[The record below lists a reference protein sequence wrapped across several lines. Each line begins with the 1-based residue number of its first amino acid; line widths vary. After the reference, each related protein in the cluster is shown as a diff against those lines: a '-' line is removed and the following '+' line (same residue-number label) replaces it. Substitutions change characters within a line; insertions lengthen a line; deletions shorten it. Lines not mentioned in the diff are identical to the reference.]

1 MKKILFS
8 LLLTLGIVYA
18 QESSAKVVYD
28 LTTKDL
34 DNFELRI
41 LSATVANKAY
51 YESSLREL
59 DVAVIIHGGAYK
71 FFLKD
76 PANSK
81 FKDDK
86 ALLSTYQAL
95 GKRIQTLADIY
106 DVEFL
111 VCGVGLRK
119 HDLEKK
125 DVYDFVKVIP
135 NASIG
140 LIDKQNEGYAYIPIR
155 D

>member
-1 MKKILFS
+1 MKKIIYS
-8 LLLTLGIVYA
+8 LLLTLGILYA
-18 QESSAKVVYD
+18 QEAPAKVVYD

-34 DNFELRI
+34 KNFELRI
-41 LSATVANKAY
+41 LSATVANKAH
-51 YESSLREL
+51 YESTLREL
-59 DVAVIIHGGAYK
+59 DVAVVIHGGAYK

-76 PANSK
+76 PENSK

-86 ALLSTYQAL
+86 ALVATSQAL
-95 GKRIQTLADIY
+95 GQRIKTLADTY
-106 DVEFL
+106 NVEFL

-119 HDLEKK
+119 HGLEKK
-125 DVYDFVKVIP
+125 EFYDFVKVIP

-140 LIDKQNEGYAYIPIR
+140 LIDKQNDGYAYIPIR

>member
-8 LLLTLGIVYA
+8 LLLALGIVYA
-18 QESSAKVVYD
+18 QEAPAKVVYD

-34 DNFELRI
+34 NNFELRI
-41 LSATVANKAY
+41 LSATVANKAH
-51 YESSLREL
+51 YESTLREL
-59 DVAVIIHGGAYK
+59 EVTVIIHGGAYK

-76 PANSK
+76 PAKSK

-86 ALLSTYQAL
+86 ALLATSQAL
-95 GKRIQTLADIY
+95 GKRIKTLADTY

-119 HDLEKK
+119 HGLEKK

-135 NASIG
+135 NTTIG
-140 LIDKQNEGYAYIPIR
+140 LIDKQNEGYAYVPIW

>member
-1 MKKILFS
+1 MKKMIFS
-8 LLLTLGIVYA
+8 LLLTLGILYA
-18 QESSAKVVYD
+18 QENSAKVVYD

-34 DNFELRI
+34 NNFELRI
-41 LSATVANKAY
+41 LSATVNNKAH
-51 YESSLREL
+51 YESNLREL
-59 DVAVIIHGGAYK
+59 DVAVVIHGGAYR

-76 PANSK
+76 PANSEYK
-81 FKDDK
+81 NDK
-86 ALLSTYQAL
+86 ALLCTYQSLA
-95 GKRIQTLADIY
+95 KRIETLAKTY
-106 DVEFL
+106 NVQFL

-119 HDLEKK
+119 HGLAKK

-140 LIDKQNEGYAYIPIR
+140 LIDKQNEGYAYVPVR

>member
-1 MKKILFS
+1 MKKIICS
-8 LLLTLGIVYA
+8 LLLTLGILYA
-18 QESSAKVVYD
+18 EDSAKVVYD

-34 DNFELRI
+34 NNFELRI
-41 LSATVANKAY
+41 LSATVNNKAH
-51 YESSLREL
+51 YESTLREL
-59 DVAVIIHGGAYK
+59 DVAVVIHGGAYR

-76 PANSK
+76 PANSEYK
-81 FKDDK
+81 NDK
-86 ALLSTYQAL
+86 ALLCTYQSLA
-95 GKRIQTLADIY
+95 KRIETLAKTY
-106 DVEFL
+106 NVQFL

-119 HDLEKK
+119 HGLAKK

-140 LIDKQNEGYAYIPIR
+140 LIDKQNAGYAYVPVR

>member
-8 LLLTLGIVYA
+8 LLLSLGILYA
-18 QESSAKVVYD
+18 QEGSAKVVYD

-41 LSATVANKAY
+41 LSAIVANKAH
-51 YESSLREL
+51 YESTLREL
-59 DVAVIIHGGAYK
+59 DVAVVIHGGAYK

-86 ALLSTYQAL
+86 ALVTTSQAL
-95 GKRIQTLADIY
+95 GKRIKTLADTY

-119 HDLEKK
+119 HGLEKK

-135 NASIG
+135 NTTIG
-140 LIDKQNEGYAYIPIR
+140 LIDKQNEGYAYVPIW

>member
-1 MKKILFS
+1 MKKILIS
-8 LLLTLGIVYA
+8 LLLTLGLVYA
-18 QESSAKVVYD
+18 QEAPAKVVYD

-34 DNFELRI
+34 NNFELRI
-41 LSATVANKAY
+41 LSAIVANKAH
-51 YESSLREL
+51 YESTLREI
-59 DVAVIIHGGAYK
+59 DVAVVIHGGAYK

-86 ALLSTYQAL
+86 ALLATSQAL
-95 GKRIQTLADIY
+95 GKRIKTLADTY

-135 NASIG
+135 NTTIG
-140 LIDKQNEGYAYIPIR
+140 LIDKQNEGYAYVPIW

>member
-1 MKKILFS
+1 MKKIIFS
-8 LLLTLGIVYA
+8 LLLSLGILYA
-18 QESSAKVVYD
+18 QENSAKVVYD

-34 DNFELRI
+34 NNFERRI
-41 LSATVANKAY
+41 LSATVANKAH
-51 YESSLREL
+51 YESTLREL
-59 DVAVIIHGGAYK
+59 DVTVVIHGGAYR

-76 PANSK
+76 PAKSK
-81 FKDDK
+81 YKDDK

-95 GKRIQTLADIY
+95 GKRIKTLADTY

-119 HDLEKK
+119 HGLEKK
-125 DVYDFVKVIP
+125 EIYDFVKIIP

-140 LIDKQNEGYAYIPIR
+140 LIDKQNEEYAYVPVG